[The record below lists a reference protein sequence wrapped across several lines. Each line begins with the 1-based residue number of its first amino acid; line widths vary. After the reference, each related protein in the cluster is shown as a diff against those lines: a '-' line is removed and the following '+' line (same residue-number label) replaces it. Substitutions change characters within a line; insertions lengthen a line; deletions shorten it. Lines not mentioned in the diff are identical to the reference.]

1 MTIWQAV
8 ILGAVQGITEFFP
21 ISSSGHLVVLQSLFG
36 LKESLA
42 FDVFLHLGTLA
53 SILIYFRKDIAALLK
68 DIKSVLLMIAASI
81 PTAII
86 GFSFK
91 DAVEKFFGMPNLVG
105 YMLMLT
111 GLVLLA
117 ASLYNKFMAPRRELG
132 FINSIIIGI
141 AQGIAVMPGISRSG
155 ATIGI
160 GILCGLD
167 KEKAFKFSF
176 LLAIPAILGASI
188 LQLHKIVQGIAGKDA
203 ICFFA
208 GGLVAMVVGL
218 AAIKIL
224 LNALIRNKLYIFGLY
239 CILAGTLIII
249 FI

>member
-1 MTIWQAV
+1 MTIVQAI

-36 LKESLA
+36 LKEQLV
-42 FDVFLHLGTLA
+42 FDIFLHLGTTA
-53 SILIYFRKDIAALLK
+53 AILIYFRKEIIALLT
-68 DIKSVLLMIAASI
+68 DVRSIALIIAASI
-81 PTAII
+81 PTVII
-86 GFSFK
+86 GFLFK
-91 DAVEKFFGMPNLVG
+91 DAVEKFFGMPNVVG
-105 YMLMLT
+105 YMLIITGILLFAANFYERFML
-111 GLVLLA
+111 
-117 ASLYNKFMAPRRELG
+117 PRRSLG

-160 GILCGLD
+160 GMLCGID

-176 LLAIPAILGASI
+176 LLAIPAVLGASVLKI
-188 LQLHKIVQGIAGKDA
+188 HKIGQGITGKDA
-203 ICFFA
+203 VCFIA

-218 AAIKIL
+218 IAIKIL
-224 LNALIRNKLYIFGLY
+224 FNALVRNKLYIFGIY
-239 CILAGTLIII
+239 CFLIGAIIII

>member
-36 LKESLA
+36 LKEEFV
-42 FDVFLHLGTLA
+42 FDVFLHLGTTA
-53 SILIYFRKDIAALLK
+53 AILIYFRKDIIALLRN
-68 DIKSVLLMIAASI
+68 IKLVLLIITASI

-86 GFSFK
+86 GFFFK
-91 DAVEKFFGMPNLVG
+91 DAVEKFFGMPNVVG
-105 YMLMLT
+105 YMLILT
-111 GLVLLA
+111 GILLLA
-117 ASLYNKFMAPRRELG
+117 ANFYQKFMLPGRELG
-132 FINSIIIGI
+132 FINSIIVGI

-155 ATIGI
+155 ATIGT
-160 GILCGLD
+160 GILCGLE

-176 LLAIPAILGASI
+176 LLAIPAVLGASM
-188 LQLHKIVQGIAGKDA
+188 LKLHKITQGIAGKDA
-203 ICFFA
+203 ICFIV

-218 AAIKIL
+218 ATIRIL

-239 CILAGTLIII
+239 CILVGSLIII